1 MQKRLALIIFTF
13 TLIVAH
19 TLVPAYYSSADEAL
33 RQITS
38 LSDVYTQLFTAT
50 DAFYNIDHHQGL
62 TGVSLSLDIFYD
74 LTPNIVSPAGTR
86 APPA

>member
-1 MQKRLALIIFTF
+1 MQKRLALIIF

-19 TLVPAYYSSADEAL
+19 TLVPAYYSPADEAL

-38 LSDVYTQLFTAT
+38 LSDVYTQLFTVT
-50 DAFYNIDHHQGL
+50 DAFYNIDHYQGL
-62 TGVSLSLDIFYD
+62 TGVSLSLDIFYN
-74 LTPNIVSPAGTR
+74 LTLNVVSSTGTR